1 MTYFANATTIRKAAR
16 LALAIL
22 VGLTIGNARADT
34 LDRIAVTV
42 GHHVIAESDI
52 LLDLRVSAFLDG
64 KTPDLSSAQKRR
76 AGDRLVDQYLILEDA
91 AVTRAPLPFEAEVT
105 NLMKPV
111 RARYASDSEYQAALA
126 QAGITQDQIEA
137 QLLAGLRMMRYT
149 DLRFRPEVQ
158 IPDKDVRDAFAALAA
173 KQPAG
178 STPLNFEESRDQLE
192 ELLMDRRITETMD
205 RWLAMTRAET
215 QIQYREAAFR

>member
-1 MTYFANATTIRKAAR
+1 MTHFANAMTIRKAAR

-22 VGLTIGNARADT
+22 VGVTIGNANADT

-42 GHHVIAESDI
+42 GHHVITESDI
-52 LLDLRVSAFLDG
+52 LLDLRVAAFLDG
-64 KTPDLSSAQKRR
+64 KTPDLGTAQKRK
-76 AGDRLVDQYLILEDA
+76 AADRLVDQYLILEDA
-91 AVTRAPLPFEAEVT
+91 AVTRAPLPFEAEVA
-105 NLMKPV
+105 NLIKPV

-126 QAGITQDQIEA
+126 QAGITQDQVEA

-158 IPDKDVRDAFAALAA
+158 IADKDVREAFAELAA

-215 QIQYREAAFR
+215 QIQYKEAAFR